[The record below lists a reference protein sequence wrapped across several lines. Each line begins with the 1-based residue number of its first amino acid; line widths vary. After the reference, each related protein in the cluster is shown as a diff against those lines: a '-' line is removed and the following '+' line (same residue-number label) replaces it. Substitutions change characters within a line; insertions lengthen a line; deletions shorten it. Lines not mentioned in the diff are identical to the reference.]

1 MSHLPAAC
9 VVPVETFGQHP
20 AEDPEQF
27 HPLNRQEVVPEGCQR
42 DGTGWVQARGG
53 ATADGC
59 RGMVQILRGKRA
71 EPGTSGPDPVRPRGR
86 RSLILLYPPRLR
98 VCKVRVVVG
107 SVFTLL
113 QSRSTNTLSNARPR
127 PSMLTATPALSRQPV
142 NASAV
147 NCTPWCVFDSRQA
160 ITYRLYQ
167 SITAAR
173 YMNPPVSGT

>member
-71 EPGTSGPDPVRPRGR
+71 GPGTSGPDPVKPRGR

-107 SVFTLL
+107 SVLIVLIKRSAHPFSSGSPTLAMLSFT
-113 QSRSTNTLSNARPR
+113 S
-127 PSMLTATPALSRQPV
+127 
-142 NASAV
+142 
-147 NCTPWCVFDSRQA
+147 
-160 ITYRLYQ
+160 
-167 SITAAR
+167 
-173 YMNPPVSGT
+173 